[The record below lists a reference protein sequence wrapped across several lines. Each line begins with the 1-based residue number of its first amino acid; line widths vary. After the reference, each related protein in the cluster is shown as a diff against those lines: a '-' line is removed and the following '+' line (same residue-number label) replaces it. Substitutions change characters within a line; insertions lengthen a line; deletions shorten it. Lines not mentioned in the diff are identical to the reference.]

1 MATPPNSSFNPS
13 AQVFTA
19 SSPDQ
24 ALQTWIAA
32 TGANN
37 RGMTLVTAGQAGA
50 GKSTLVK
57 NMLRLKEED
66 SIPVGKHFPSPV
78 TDEVKVYEHNVDGVQ
93 VKIVDMP
100 GLAAPDQNE
109 KELIAQLQKKTK
121 GEADMLLYCVSMAPC
136 SKLGYIDIGIVRLLT
151 ATFKKEIWERTILV
165 LTFGDLAKAEVKFT
179 KDKAAAK
186 EKGPENRLTEG
197 DIQEGM
203 EEIVNNYTRRFEKIL
218 GDIVKPKKS
227 QQLRVCPLDPN
238 DIRNPRDRF
247 QIAAIPTSKDR
258 EEKILYEHSWD
269 NYVYLEVLR
278 KCNRDAIPAFLK
290 ISRHN
295 LVAEGVGA
303 GAVGLGV
310 GVSIGAAVGAS
321 LGLGVGTIPGA
332 AIGGALGL
340 AAGAAGAIIA
350 RRFSE

>member
-1 MATPPNSSFNPS
+1 MATNSSFNPS
-13 AQVFTA
+13 AQVFMA
-19 SSPDQ
+19 SSPDE
-24 ALQTWIAA
+24 ALQTWISA
-32 TGANN
+32 TGTKN

-57 NMLRLKEED
+57 NMLRLEEGD
-66 SIPVGKHFPSPV
+66 SIPVSKHSASSV
-78 TDEVKVYEHNVDGVQ
+78 TEKVQVYEHDVDGVQ

-100 GLAAPDQNE
+100 GLVAPDQNE
-109 KELIAQLQKKTK
+109 KKLIAQLQKKTK

-165 LTFGDLAKAEVKFT
+165 LTFGDLAKAEVKST
-179 KDKAAAK
+179 KEKAAAK
-186 EKGPENRLTEG
+186 ERGADNSLTEE
-197 DIQEGM
+197 DIQKGM
-203 EEIVNNYTRRFEKIL
+203 EEIVNDYARRFEEIL

-227 QQLRVCPLDPN
+227 QQLRVCPLDPK
-238 DIRNPRDRF
+238 DTDNPRDRF

-258 EEKILYEHSWD
+258 EEKLLYEYSWD

-350 RRFSE
+350 HRYYNE